1 MKAMIV
7 TSVLNSFSAISAPT
21 LADGSV
27 EMIVIGW
34 M

>member
-7 TSVLNSFSAISAPT
+7 NSVLNSFIAISAPT

-27 EMIVIGW
+27 ERIVSGW